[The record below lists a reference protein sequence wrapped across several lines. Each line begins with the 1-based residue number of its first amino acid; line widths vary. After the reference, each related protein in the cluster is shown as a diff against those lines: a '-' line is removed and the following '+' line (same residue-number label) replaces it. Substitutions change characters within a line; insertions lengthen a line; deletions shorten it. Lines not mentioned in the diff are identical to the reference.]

1 MHTLLVVVQF
11 SVGFTVRNTNCPHTM
26 SCLWSHGQQQQMQTQ
41 SVTPEGIWMCL
52 KLLHLWSEHV
62 TVTCLKR
69 KMEITILLIGISVLP
84 NMRAFHR
91 YITQTFFLIIMEI
104 DIFQDTCMAFIY
116 LETKY
121 IVNEMYFQFHA
132 NSCPRTHLPAKAI
145 NI

>member
-1 MHTLLVVVQF
+1 
-11 SVGFTVRNTNCPHTM
+11 
-26 SCLWSHGQQQQMQTQ
+26 
-41 SVTPEGIWMCL
+41 
-52 KLLHLWSEHV
+52 
-62 TVTCLKR
+62 
-69 KMEITILLIGISVLP
+69 MEITILLIGISVLP
-84 NMRAFHR
+84 NSRAFHR